1 MAYYSGFAGRP
12 YTAAET
18 KGREQLSIKVAIVGA
33 TGYTGVELLRLLSGH
48 PQVEVE
54 VITSRAEAG
63 RPVAALFPNL
73 RGISELVFS
82 EPDEQQLAACDVV
95 FFATPHGVAQAT
107 VPALLARGCRIIDLS
122 ADFRIRDVA
131 LWEQWYQQPH
141 AAPELVAEAVYGL
154 PEVNRDAIK
163 TARLVACP
171 GCYPTSVQLGL
182 LPLLQ
187 AGCIDLGDV
196 IANSASGASGA
207 GKQASVA
214 NLLSE
219 VNDSFKAYAASGHR
233 HLPEIQQGLADI
245 AGEPVALTFVPHL
258 LPINRGIHTTLYANL
273 TNTEVDLQQLFER
286 CFADEPFV
294 DVLPAG
300 SHPETRSVRGANV
313 ARIAVHRPQG
323 GNKVVVLVVE
333 DNLTKGAS
341 GQAIQCMNIMLGLD
355 ECDGLSA
362 PALLP

>member
-1 MAYYSGFAGRP
+1 M
-12 YTAAET
+12 
-18 KGREQLSIKVAIVGA
+18 SIKVAIVGA

-48 PQVEVE
+48 PNVSVE

-63 RPVAALFPNL
+63 RPVAELFPNL
-73 RGISELVFS
+73 RGISPLVFS
-82 EPDEQQLAACDVV
+82 EPDEEQLASCDVV

-107 VPALLARGCRIIDLS
+107 VPALLARGCRVIDLS
-122 ADFRIRDVA
+122 ADFRIRDVP
-131 LWEQWYQQPH
+131 LWEQWYNQPH
-141 AAPELVAEAVYGL
+141 AAPQLVAEAVYGL
-154 PEVNRDAIK
+154 PEVNRGAIQG
-163 TARLVACP
+163 AQLVACP

-182 LPLLQ
+182 LPLLE
-187 AGCIDLGDV
+187 AGCIDQSDV
-196 IANSASGASGA
+196 IANSASGATGA

-214 NLLSE
+214 TLLTEIS
-219 VNDSFKAYAASGHR
+219 DSFKAYAAGGHR
-233 HLPEIQQGLADI
+233 HLPEIEQGLADI
-245 AGEPVALTFVPHL
+245 AGSAVKLTFVPHL
-258 LPINRGIHTTLYANL
+258 LPINRGIHTTIYANL
-273 TNTEVDLQQLFER
+273 TDGSVDLQQLFEQR
-286 CFADEPFV
+286 FADEPFV

-341 GQAIQCMNIMLGLD
+341 GQAIQCMNIMFGFAECAGL
-355 ECDGLSA
+355 EA